1 MLWFQCQLM
10 MYSTNVIVGI
20 TISRG
25 SFVFSQ
31 SRAKV
36 CASLTNVR
44 SLADGAFDLLCFSLP
59 VLVDWDSAQLKH
71 SNYSIIIEKF

>member
-10 MYSTNVIVGI
+10 MYSNVIVGI

-36 CASLTNVR
+36 CASLTNVE
-44 SLADGAFDLLCFSLP
+44 SLADGAFDLLCFSLS

-71 SNYSIIIEKF
+71 SNYSNILEKF